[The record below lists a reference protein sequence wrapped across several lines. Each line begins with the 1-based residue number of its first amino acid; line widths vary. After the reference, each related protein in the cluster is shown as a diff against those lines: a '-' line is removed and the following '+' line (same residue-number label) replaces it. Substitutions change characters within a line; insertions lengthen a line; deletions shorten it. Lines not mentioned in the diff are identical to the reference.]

1 MYTAGKVGYTS
12 QFPFFKEVSTYIT
25 NMIEQN
31 VAEVNENV
39 DILQD
44 NTASE
49 FAAGMVDL
57 SVSLCCTDVDNV
69 PVFHSYYVSY
79 KYKW

>member
-1 MYTAGKVGYTS
+1 MHTTSKLSYNS
-12 QFPFFKEVSTYIT
+12 QFPFFKEVSSYIT

-49 FAAGMVDL
+49 FTAGMIFEDFVQ
-57 SVSLCCTDVDNV
+57 TT
-69 PVFHSYYVSY
+69 PSYMYIC
-79 KYKW
+79 

>member
-1 MYTAGKVGYTS
+1 MHSVSKAGCTS

-44 NTASE
+44 GTASE
-49 FAAGMVDL
+49 FPAGVIHRL
-57 SVSLCCTDVDNV
+57 LG
-69 PVFHSYYVSY
+69 YY
-79 KYKW
+79 

>member
-1 MYTAGKVGYTS
+1 VHSIGKTGYTS

-39 DILQD
+39 DFLQD
-44 NTASE
+44 NAATES
-49 FAAGMVDL
+49 AAGQ
-57 SVSLCCTDVDNV
+57 
-69 PVFHSYYVSY
+69 
-79 KYKW
+79 